1 MKSKIAL
8 FLIVILCTF
17 ETPARMHK
25 CINSN
30 GHTSYS
36 DSSCKQGQTD
46 NTDNALQR
54 GVDHFALPENE
65 EWFEKEAA
73 IVAARK
79 ERNDRLEAIRL
90 RSDANRHP
98 YIDQG
103 LVEQNNRIAAQDNEG
118 YQNNN
123 NQQYQDAIDNEL
135 RKPYKNTRLIRDL
148 LNASQ
153 GTSNSNTDMQDQM
166 EDQKNQMINQTVQM
180 ENRRVQF
187 ENQRIQMEHE
197 MDRMRN
203 QQRTEEMLQNL
214 R

>member
-1 MKSKIAL
+1 MKIKIAL

-46 NTDNALQR
+46 STDNALQK

-90 RSDANRHP
+90 RSDASRQP

-123 NQQYQDAIDNEL
+123 QPQYQDAIDNEL
-135 RKPYKNTRLIRDL
+135 RKPFKNTRFIRSL
-148 LNASQ
+148 LNAQQ
-153 GTSNSNTDMQDQM
+153 GTSNSNTGMQDQM
-166 EDQKNQMINQTVQM
+166 EDQRNQMINQRVQM
-180 ENRRVQF
+180 
-187 ENQRIQMEHE
+187 ENQRIQNEIKSQQMKVE
-197 MDRMRN
+197 MDSMKN
-203 QQRTEEMLQNL
+203 QQRREEMFQNL